1 MKVSKHN
8 LLFQPQTMAAA
19 LQNNRRNASSTST
32 ANSHNASLHWNI
44 ERALAVG
51 LLAIIPGSLIL
62 ESSATDYLLAAS
74 LTLHSH
80 WGLQAIF
87 TDYVHGRTLPKI
99 VSVGLYAISALVFAG
114 LCYFNFNDV
123 GLTKAVK
130 KIWAL

>member
-1 MKVSKHN
+1 M
-8 LLFQPQTMAAA
+8 FQPSTTVTSI
-19 LQNNRRNASSTST
+19 QNNRRSASSAT
-32 ANSHNASLHWNI
+32 ASSHNASLHWNI

-62 ESSATDYLLAAS
+62 ESAATDYLLAAS

-80 WGLQAIF
+80 WGLQAIL

-99 VSVGLYAISALVFAG
+99 VFAGLYAISALVFAG
-114 LCYFNFNDV
+114 LCYFNFNDI